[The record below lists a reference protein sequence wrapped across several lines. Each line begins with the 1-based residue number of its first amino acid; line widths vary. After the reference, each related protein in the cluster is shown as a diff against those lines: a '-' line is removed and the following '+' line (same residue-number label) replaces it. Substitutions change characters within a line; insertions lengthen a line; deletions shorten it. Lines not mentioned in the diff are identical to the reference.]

1 MTAALTPNPKVQ
13 FFAADGTPLVGGKLY
28 SYVAGTT
35 TPLATYINYAGVTAN
50 TNPVILD
57 SRGEANVWL
66 DNVLYKLA
74 LYDAND
80 ALIWTVDN
88 VSAINNGIFSG
99 PVAGATGTFSGA
111 LTAASGAFS
120 GPVSGTTGTFS
131 GALTALSGT
140 FTSNVQMAS
149 LNGGQVAGMRNKIIN
164 GKMDVAQRGTSFPA
178 IATGAY
184 SLDRWLTAYVTNTG
198 VATVSQQSDAP
209 TNEFQNSL
217 RANVTTADTNIA
229 AGEYFILAQ
238 RVEGYNVRDLIGRT
252 FTMSFWARSSK
263 TGVHCVS
270 FRNSV
275 FDRSYVAEYSIAS
288 ANTWEFKTVTV
299 SGGLILAGTWNWT
312 TGQGLEICWALASG
326 ATFNTTA
333 GAWQTGNFTGTANQ
347 VNCLDTIGNIFAITG
362 VQLEVGSVATPFEHR
377 PIGLELALCQ
387 RYYYQIG
394 GNASTEDFAVG
405 VFVSATDYRFVVRH
419 PQRMRVG
426 PAVAALGTIS
436 NFQATATA
444 TYAASAFALNT
455 SSVDSINASF
465 TVAGATGGQG
475 GYARSN
481 NAANILTVNAEL

>member
-88 VSAINNGIFSG
+88 VSTINNGIFSG
-99 PVAGATGTFSGA
+99 PVAGTTGTFSGA
-111 LTAASGAFS
+111 LTAA
-120 GPVSGTTGTFS
+120 
-131 GALTALSGT
+131 SGT

-149 LNGGQVAGMRNKIIN
+149 LNGGQLAGLRNKIIN
-164 GKMDVAQRGTSFPA
+164 GKMEIAQRGTSFPA
-178 IATGAY
+178 IPDSTY
-184 SLDRWLTAYVTNTG
+184 SLDRWLTAYITNTG

-217 RANVTTADTNIA
+217 RANVTTADTSIA
-229 AGEYFILAQ
+229 AGEYFLLSQ

-270 FRNSV
+270 FRNSG
-275 FDRSYVAEYSIAS
+275 FDRSYVAEYSISA

-299 SGGLILAGTWNWT
+299 SGGLISAGTWNWT
-312 TGQGLEICWALASG
+312 TGRGLEICWALAFG

-333 GAWQTGNFTGTANQ
+333 SAWQAGNFLGTANQ

-362 VQLEVGSVATPFEHR
+362 VQLEVGSVATPFEQR
-377 PIGLELALCQ
+377 PIGLELSLCQ
-387 RYYYQIG
+387 RYFYAYTCGGFGSGDFGIGYLRTTTSFVFSVRMPVQLRTTPSTLTFSGLVGDYAYQAG
-394 GNASTEDFAVG
+394 GTTCAVNGISGVNLGTDSSSVEFTSTTASTIGFGGRAYG
-405 VFVSATDYRFVVRH
+405 A
-419 PQRMRVG
+419 
-426 PAVAALGTIS
+426 
-436 NFQATATA
+436 
-444 TYAASAFALNT
+444 
-455 SSVDSINASF
+455 
-465 TVAGATGGQG
+465 AGARTLFF
-475 GYARSN
+475 S
-481 NAANILTVNAEL
+481 AEL